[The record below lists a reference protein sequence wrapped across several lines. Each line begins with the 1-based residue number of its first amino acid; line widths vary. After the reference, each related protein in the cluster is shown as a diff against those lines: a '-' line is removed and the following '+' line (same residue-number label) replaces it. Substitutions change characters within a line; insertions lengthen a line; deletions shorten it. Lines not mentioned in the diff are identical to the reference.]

1 MSKTLTIPRLT
12 EGAEPL
18 QVTVR
23 KLTPSMIN
31 EGHKLCLMYNI
42 GLVESIAAR
51 AEEEAAG
58 ALELLNSMASMP
70 ALALSMEHAGKQHYD
85 KVKAAKSARKAAED
99 SKAKVLKHYGVI
111 DETRTIV
118 DVDPSVDYLWM
129 LAEKIIGNP
138 CYVEIC
144 TGIRLDDWQDVYDE
158 DFVRVCEEVYLANI
172 RFFTTKFPSLPKPQ
186 ARKEEA
192 PLT

>member
-1 MSKTLTIPRLT
+1 MKILTIPRLT

-31 EGHKLCLMYNI
+31 EGHNLCLMYN
-42 GLVESIAAR
+42 LELLEDIAR
-51 AEEEAAG
+51 QAEEDAAG
-58 ALELLNSMASMP
+58 SLELLNSMASMP
-70 ALALSMEHAGKQHYD
+70 ALAQSMEHAVKQHAAKQSD
-85 KVKAAKSARKAAED
+85 SKAARKIAADAR
-99 SKAKVLKHYGVI
+99 AKVLKYFDAI

-118 DVDPSVDYLWM
+118 DVDPSVDYLWI

-144 TGIRLDDWQDVYDE
+144 TGIRLDEWRDVDDE
-158 DFVRVCEEVYLANI
+158 DFVCVCEEVYRVNI
-172 RFFTTKFPSLPKPQ
+172 RFFTTKFSSLPKVQ

>member
-1 MSKTLTIPRLT
+1 MKTLTIPRLT

-31 EGHKLCLMYNI
+31 EGHNLCLMYNI

-58 ALELLNSMASMP
+58 SLELLNSMASMP
-70 ALALSMEHAGKQHYD
+70 ALAASMEHAIKQH
-85 KVKAAKSARKAAED
+85 AAKQSAVKVARKAAD
-99 SKAKVLKHYGVI
+99 DAKAKVLKQYGAI

-118 DVDPSVDYLWM
+118 DVPPALDYLWM

-138 CYVEIC
+138 CYMEIC
-144 TGIRLDDWQDVYDE
+144 TGIRLDDWQDVDDE
-158 DFVRVCEEVYLANI
+158 DFVRVCEEVYRANI
-172 RFFTTKFPSLPKPQ
+172 RFFSIKFPSLPKPQ
-186 ARKEEA
+186 ARKEEV